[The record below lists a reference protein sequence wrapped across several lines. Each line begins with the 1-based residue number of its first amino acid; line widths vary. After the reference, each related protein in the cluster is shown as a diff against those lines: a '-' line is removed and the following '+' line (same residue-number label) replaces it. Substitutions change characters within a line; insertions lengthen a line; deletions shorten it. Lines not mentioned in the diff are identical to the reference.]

1 MSRWSVAL
9 GLSVLVHLALI
20 AMGLG
25 LGARPFT
32 GPVDIELT
40 GIKVDEL
47 KDLPLGGAPGGP
59 GAGARPA
66 AGPSPGAP
74 LR

>member
-1 MSRWSVAL
+1 MPWRWSLAL

-40 GIKVDEL
+40 GIRADEL
-47 KDLPLGGAPGGP
+47 
-59 GAGARPA
+59 
-66 AGPSPGAP
+66 
-74 LR
+74 